1 MISRSILF
9 LWLVGLGFFPFCL
22 LGAKEIPAAEVKILE
37 EALSSARNEDG
48 SAARKRLAV
57 KRVVRDAGKLLESH
71 GDAKT
76 VMRFWQFCSKS
87 KQLLFGMDN
96 STRNRTA
103 VLETASELLKA
114 PDAYAASSPE
124 ADLLMTQTSIGSQGS
139 ESS

>member
-1 MISRSILF
+1 MMIMISRSILF
-9 LWLVGLGFFPFCL
+9 LWLVGLGFFPLFGGS

-71 GDAKT
+71 GDAKNRYE
-76 VMRFWQFCSKS
+76 VLAVLFKS

-96 STRNRTA
+96 AWELAPTLMRLPAWKLTCHDANR
-103 VLETASELLKA
+103 
-114 PDAYAASSPE
+114 
-124 ADLLMTQTSIGSQGS
+124 IGSQVS